1 MCKAPVKSSP
11 STNQHPAF
19 YRPDALPVTQPT
31 VTCQSTEGR
40 FCVMDLY
47 HYVTTG
53 VVGSSTGR
61 VGNSSIMQRDFY
73 KLDMVSASRQMH
85 KSFETENLPH

>member
-1 MCKAPVKSSP
+1 
-11 STNQHPAF
+11 
-19 YRPDALPVTQPT
+19 
-31 VTCQSTEGR
+31 
-40 FCVMDLY
+40 MDLY